1 MKFQIVEIEERA
13 NGKLYKIEVDSF
25 RFQLLMTWHSI
36 ERIAIWNLNIEQVL
50 EAMIFPDEVVTG
62 HFNRFIAHKR
72 HNKHLI
78 RAVYEYD
85 MNLPVLVTVYYPST
99 DRYYE
104 GGEKFADKIL
114 P

>member
-1 MKFQIVEIEERA
+1 MKELYTIVSFK
-13 NGKLYKIEVDSF
+13 NGS
-25 RFQLLMTWHSI
+25 
-36 ERIAIWNLNIEQVL
+36 
-50 EAMIFPDEVVTG
+50 
-62 HFNRFIAHKR
+62 KR

-78 RAVYEYD
+78 RAVYEND

-114 P
+114 R